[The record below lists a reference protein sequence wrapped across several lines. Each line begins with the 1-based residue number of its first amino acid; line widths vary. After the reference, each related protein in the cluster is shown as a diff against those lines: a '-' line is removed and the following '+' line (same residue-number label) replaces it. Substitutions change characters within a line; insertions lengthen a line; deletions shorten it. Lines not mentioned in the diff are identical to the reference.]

1 MFSTTFF
8 SSRLVNGSAGELIG
22 YEKSS
27 SGQVTRLYVHFFDER
42 VGQNRRR
49 NAVETPYLR
58 QLRQTMP
65 DKLPTPIDKLEFSY
79 SPTKTAFSTSV
90 KNTALQ
96 FPVRLAWAMTMHRVQ
111 GQTVKKPN
119 KILVSMRNIFAPAMA
134 YVALSRIENINQLI
148 LLDDVF
154 PEQIYSNDEVLD
166 ELDKLEKKS
175 KKAGSALS
183 ETQVSLQVLSLN
195 IRSLNKHFEDLI
207 KEREFEHSDLVLVQ
221 QTCLTANSSTDK
233 FAVETHSSHFNSVGN
248 GKGLAVFFKDN
259 FKHEID
265 VKKDKYQMSKFQS
278 TELDVI
284 TVYRSTDNSQS
295 GIVTFLKDLNEMI
308 NPKKKTA
315 ILGDFNISFPENLL
329 SKELLA
335 WDFKQLVE
343 YPSHIEGN
351 VIDHVYISDKVD
363 RQLVVLDQHPVYYSD
378 HDLFKLN
385 LH

>member
-1 MFSTTFF
+1 M
-8 SSRLVNGSAGELIG
+8 NGSAGELIG

-27 SGQVTRLYVHFFDER
+27 SGQVTRLYLHFFDEK
-42 VGQNRRR
+42 VGKNRRK

-154 PEQIYSNDEVLD
+154 PEQIYSNDEVLE

-175 KKAGSALS
+175 KKAASALS

-233 FAVETHSSHFNSVGN
+233 FEVESHSRHFNSVGN
-248 GKGLAVFFKDN
+248 GKGLAVFFKES

-278 TELDVI
+278 ADIDVI
-284 TVYRSTDNSQS
+284 TVYRSTDNSQV
-295 GIVTFLKDLNEMI
+295 GIVAFLKDLNEI
-308 NPKKKTA
+308 LNPKKRTA
-315 ILGDFNISFPENLL
+315 ILGDFNISFPDNPI
-329 SKELLA
+329 SRELMA

-351 VIDHVYISDKVD
+351 IIDHIYISDKVNPE
-363 RQLVVLDQHPVYYSD
+363 LVVVDQHPVFYSD
-378 HDLFKLN
+378 HDLFKFYVLEAPLEN
-385 LH
+385 

>member
-1 MFSTTFF
+1 M
-8 SSRLVNGSAGELIG
+8 NGSAGELIG

-27 SGQVTRLYVHFFDER
+27 SGQVIRLYLHFFDEK
-42 VGQNRRR
+42 VGKNRRK

-154 PEQIYSNDEVLD
+154 PEQIYSNDEVLE

-221 QTCLTANSSTDK
+221 QTCLTASSSTDK
-233 FAVETHSSHFNSVGN
+233 FEVESHSRHFNSVGN
-248 GKGLAVFFKDN
+248 GKGLAVFFKDS

-278 TELDVI
+278 TDIDVI
-284 TVYRSTDNSQS
+284 TVYRSTDNSQV
-295 GIVTFLKDLNEMI
+295 GIVAFLKDLNEI
-308 NPKKKTA
+308 LDPKKRTA
-315 ILGDFNISFPENLL
+315 ILGDFNISFPDNPI
-329 SKELLA
+329 SRELMA

-351 VIDHVYISDKVD
+351 IIDHIYISDKVD
-363 RQLVVLDQHPVYYSD
+363 PKLVVVDQHPVFYSD
-378 HDLFKLN
+378 HDLFMLN
-385 LH
+385 VLEAPGN